1 MHPYGDCIYCG
12 GEVVERIE
20 RVDYRFHGQLFI
32 LEKVPTGVCRQCGE
46 QYFTATVAKEMEAAV
61 TNLREDVPTIAVP
74 VIAVGK

>member
-46 QYFTATVAKEMEAAV
+46 QYFTARVAKEMEAAV
-61 TNLREDVPTIAVP
+61 TNLREDVPTISVP